1 MAVSVQDVSLVSLK
15 MEGAS
20 NFIAIKVS
28 VDSEGAALSAVELRN
43 IFRDVVTNS
52 INGGVFS
59 IAGFFNPYNVP
70 ITTVL
75 GPFIGYTGYAPA
87 TFGDNNGFKLTTAKS
102 EETINGVRQP
112 YAVMGAYSGGVLTY
126 KGKGVCNLFV
136 PGWTIGDGDLGIN
149 VTIPIIFT
157 DTDNKI
163 YTVPAGSTTPT
174 YDIDMMFNSAVS
186 GRMYTPLPML
196 NFQYDQLLGIRTERM
211 NNGAQ
216 LGTPSAD
223 DDISDD
229 VINEYPVGGSD
240 DPYDGGGNSGTGGG
254 GGTFDYDSRTG
265 QSIDDFIP
273 PDISATDAGFITLFN
288 PTTAELRQLSDYLWS
303 NAFDLNA
310 YKKLFNDPMDL
321 FLGLSIIPAA
331 IPDGGRKQ
339 IGIGLI
345 DTGIYMT
352 VAGSQWVKVDC
363 GSPLN
368 AAGNAI
374 AVPNY
379 TGSYMDFDPYTQI
392 ELYLPFIGVKTLKAD
407 EVMGKMLNVTYWIDI
422 LSGACLAWVSVNRV
436 VMYSFMGQCATSI
449 PVASGDWT
457 NIINGVLSV
466 VGGAVGGAV
475 KGGVGGAIAGG
486 VAASSAVAVNDG
498 KISIE
503 RSGSISSAGGLLAPQ
518 KPYLIISTPR
528 LCKPAYQNVFEGY
541 PLYVSYYLKYLSG
554 YTEVE
559 VMHLKG
565 IFGTTEELD
574 EIKQLLLAGVIL

>member
-1 MAVSVQDVSLVSLK
+1 MAVTIQGVSLVSLK
-15 MEGAS
+15 MAGAS
-20 NFIAIKVS
+20 NFIAIKVTI
-28 VDSEGAALSAVELRN
+28 DSENNSVSGTELRN
-43 IFRDVVTNS
+43 LLTDIVNNHLS
-52 INGGVFS
+52 GGVFS
-59 IAGFFNPYNVP
+59 VAGYFNPYQVSSSQ
-70 ITTVL
+70 IL
-75 GPFIGYTGYAPA
+75 GPFLGYLGYEPA
-87 TFGDNNGFKLTTAKS
+87 TFGNDNGFKITTTKS
-102 EETINGVRQP
+102 EAKVNNLTQP
-112 YAVMGAYSGGVLTY
+112 YAVMGAYSGGTLTY
-126 KGKGVCNLFV
+126 KGKAVCNMYV
-136 PGWTIGDGDLGIN
+136 SGWN
-149 VTIPIIFT
+149 IPASGTVNTALPILFT
-157 DTDNKI
+157 DLNNKL
-163 YTVPAGSTTPT
+163 YTVPTGKIVPT
-174 YDIDMMFNSAVS
+174 YGIDVTFNAGFS
-186 GRMYTPLPML
+186 GRQVTPLPML
-196 NFQYDQLLGIRTERM
+196 NFQSATLLGIETTRINT
-211 NNGAQ
+211 GSQ
-216 LGTPSAD
+216 LGTPTSG

-229 VINEYPVGGSD
+229 MINEYPIGGGE

-254 GGTFDYDSRTG
+254 DGTFDYDSRTG

-321 FLGLSIIPAA
+321 FLGLSIIPAG

-339 IGIGLI
+339 VGIGLI

-352 VAGSQWVKVDC
+352 VAASQWVKVDC

-379 TGSYMDFDPYTQI
+379 TGSYMDYDPYTQI

-528 LCKPAYQNVFEGY
+528 LCKPALQNMFEGY
-541 PLYVSYYLKYLSG
+541 PLYASYYLKYLSG
-554 YTEVE
+554 YTEIE
-559 VMHLKG
+559 VLHLKG
-565 IFGTTEELD
+565 IYGTEEELN

>member
-1 MAVSVQDVSLVSLK
+1 MATAIQSVSLVSLK

-20 NFIAIKVS
+20 NFIAIKVV
-28 VDSEGAALSAVELRN
+28 VDSENNAITGTELRN
-43 IFRDVVTNS
+43 LFRDIVTNH
-52 INGGVFS
+52 INGSVFS
-59 IAGFFNPYNVP
+59 AAGRFNPYQVSASQ
-70 ITTVL
+70 VL
-75 GPFIGYTGYAPA
+75 GPFLGYGSYSPG
-87 TFGDNNGFKLTTAKS
+87 TFGNANGFELTTQKQEA
-102 EETINGVRQP
+102 NVNNVYQP
-112 YAVMGAYSGGVLTY
+112 YAVMGANQNENLKY
-126 KGKGVCNLFV
+126 KGKAICNLFV
-136 PGWTIGDGDLGIN
+136 NGWSVGTSGAIN
-149 VTIPIIFT
+149 TALPIIFT
-157 DTDNKI
+157 DVNNKI
-163 YTVPAGSTTPT
+163 YTAPPGSITPL
-174 YDIDMMFNSAVS
+174 YAINLMFNSGFAGTV
-186 GRMYTPLPML
+186 YTPLPVL
-196 NFQYDQLLGIRTERM
+196 TYQSEQLLGIEIDRLNTGSSLSAP
-211 NNGAQ
+211 GA
-216 LGTPSAD
+216 G

-229 VINEYPVGGSD
+229 IINEYPIGGSD

-303 NAFDLNA
+303 NAFDLNT

-339 IGIGLI
+339 VGIGLI
-345 DTGIYMT
+345 DTGVYMT
-352 VAGSQWVKVDC
+352 VAASQWVKVDC

-379 TGSYMDFDPYTQI
+379 TGSYMDYDPYTQI

-503 RSGSISSAGGLLAPQ
+503 RTGSISSAGGLLAPQ

-528 LCKPAYQNVFEGY
+528 LCKPALQNVFEGY

-565 IFGTTEELD
+565 IFGTKEELD